1 MVDVVVV
8 GSYNQ
13 DHVWRTPRFPAP
25 GETRLGE
32 FSSGP
37 GGKGFNQAVSA
48 ARQGAKVA
56 FIGALGRDAIAES
69 ALALAAREGI
79 EARCELRDDA
89 ASGTAA
95 ILVEHAGQNL
105 IVVGPGANLKLSVAH
120 VEAQAGVIGT
130 ARVLVTQH
138 EIAMDATRRA
148 LELARAAGTLTLHN
162 PAPPLADERGA
173 LLDRVDVLTPN
184 ESEFAHLLAR
194 ISGHEV
200 AATSLA
206 AFDDP
211 ALHALCRELGVP
223 TVVLTLGSRGAFVS
237 HHGDDLRGD
246 EAAYYRVEAERV
258 SPVDTTGAGDAFTGA
273 LAAGL
278 AEGRVFRE
286 AVRFANRVAGMSTEA
301 HGAASAMPRR
311 AEVDARFA

>member
-1 MVDVVVV
+1 MAEVVVV

-32 FSSGP
+32 FASGP

-48 ARQGAKVA
+48 ARQGARVA
-56 FIGALGRDAIAES
+56 FIGAFGRDAIAQF
-69 ALALAAREGI
+69 ALDLAAKEGI
-79 EARCELRDDA
+79 EARCETRDDA

-105 IVVGPGANLKLSVAH
+105 IVVGPGANAKLSVAH
-120 VEAQAGVIGT
+120 VESQASVIGT
-130 ARVLVTQH
+130 ARVVVTQH
-138 EIAMDATRRA
+138 EVNMAATRRA
-148 LELARAAGTLTLHN
+148 LELARAAGTLTVHN
-162 PAPPLADERGA
+162 PAPPLADETGA

-184 ESEFAHLLAR
+184 ESEFAHLLSRATGR
-194 ISGHEV
+194 EV
-200 AATSLA
+200 AAGSLA
-206 AFDDP
+206 ALDDD

-223 TVVLTLGSRGAFVS
+223 TVVLTLGARGAFVS
-237 HHGDDLRGD
+237 HDSDDLRGD
-246 EAAYYRVEAERV
+246 ERAFYRVEAERV
-258 SPVDTTGAGDAFTGA
+258 SPIDTTGAGDAFTGA

-278 AEGRVFRE
+278 AQGRVFRD
-286 AVRFANRVAGMSTEA
+286 AVRFANRVAGLSTES

-311 AEVDARFA
+311 ADVEARFA